1 MRLIQKFLKI
11 FGKKQKNTNIR
22 EVVFGIR
29 ARLIT
34 GFSIIF
40 LLATLILLGA
50 TYIYQYNL
58 LFSEKTK
65 TIDKLGKF
73 LGSIAEILLEKNLMD
88 TKVEIENKI
97 RFVENNIESFLELN
111 EDIFQIVLTDKK
123 YRILLSRG
131 EKIISQKQIDRLI
144 NKKIQIS
151 NHTIFKTNISQG
163 ITNIYECKLIVSP
176 IYQVSGLLISVN
188 EDFDRAYKKIYLQG
202 LGIREKEKILNNLKE
217 KYKEFLEKE
226 INLKNI
232 QTPEELFLSLYT
244 YLYNKKSLEIEKGYG
259 YLLSKN
265 WLETETKKIEKGIND
280 NNLTL
285 VKESYDKIYENLS
298 KLREF
303 GEKSKFLGYNI
314 VVLNITNMIKS
325 INSNLINLVI
335 IFSVIYILSVLT
347 IFYVSK
353 IYVENIKKLEK
364 WGIEVSNGNLSAKV
378 KIKSKDEIGRLSD
391 VFNYMLDEIIS
402 RYHLEKFV
410 SKSTISM
417 VKDKKDKE
425 ISLGTV
431 GRKNFAF
438 LFSDIRGFTS
448 FSEKN
453 PPEVVVEVLNT
464 YLNLQSQIVR
474 KYKGDIDDFVGDQ
487 IMAHFGGE
495 KRADTAIKV
504 AIEIIEEISKL
515 NEARKKQNLPIFEV
529 GIGVHIGDV
538 VVGTVGSE
546 FRMDFACVGDA
557 VNTCSR
563 LCSVAQPMEIIASKE
578 IVELSSKNFKY
589 EKLPPINLKGKEKP
603 FEIYR
608 ILT

>member
-1 MRLIQKFLKI
+1 MKLIQKFLKN
-11 FGKKQKNTNIR
+11 FLKKQKNSNIR
-22 EVVFGIR
+22 DVIFGIR
-29 ARLIT
+29 PRLIT

-40 LLATLILLGA
+40 LIATSILLGI

-58 LFSEKTK
+58 LFNEKTR
-65 TIDKLGKF
+65 TINKLSKL
-73 LGSIAEILLEKNLMD
+73 LGNISEILLEKNLMD
-88 TKVEIENKI
+88 TKIEIENKT
-97 RFVENNIESFLELN
+97 RFVENNIENFLNLN
-111 EDIFQIVLTDKK
+111 EDVFQILLTDKK
-123 YRILLSRG
+123 YKIILSRG
-131 EKIISQKQIDRLI
+131 EKIVSQKQIDKLI
-144 NKKIQIS
+144 NKKIPIS
-151 NHTIFKTNISQG
+151 NYTIFKTNITQES
-163 ITNIYECKLIVSP
+163 TNIYECKLVVSP

-202 LGIREKEKILNNLKE
+202 IGIKEKEKILNSLKE
-217 KYKEFLEKE
+217 KYKEFFEKDKD
-226 INLKNI
+226 IKDI
-232 QTPEELFLSLYT
+232 QTPEELFLILYA
-244 YLYNKKSLEIEKGYG
+244 YLYKKNNLEIEKGYT
-259 YLLSKN
+259 YLISRN
-265 WLETETKKIEKGIND
+265 WLERENKKIEKGINE

-285 VKESYDKIYENLS
+285 IKESYDEIYKNLS

-303 GEKSKFLGYNI
+303 GEKSKFIGYNI
-314 VVLNITNMIKS
+314 VVLNITNIVNT
-325 INSNLINLVI
+325 INSNLLNLII
-335 IFSVIYILSVLT
+335 IFGIIYILSVLT

-353 IYVENIKKLEK
+353 IYVNNIKKLEK

-378 KIKSKDEIGRLSD
+378 EIKSRDEIGRLSD
-391 VFNYMLDEIIS
+391 IFNHMLDEIIS

-425 ISLGTV
+425 ISLGKV

-474 KYKGDIDDFVGDQ
+474 KYRGDIDDFVGDQ

-504 AIEIIEEISKL
+504 AIEIIQEISKL
-515 NEARKKQNLPIFEV
+515 NENRRNQKLPIFEV

-563 LCSVAQPMEIIASKE
+563 LCSVAQPMEIIASKD
-578 IVELSSKNFKY
+578 IVESSTKNFKY

-603 FEIYR
+603 FEIFR
-608 ILT
+608 IIS